1 MNITRIML
9 AAAMT
14 AGLGFASLSAANASV
29 TATINIV
36 NNNASTTIYHA
47 KNPPSTQSDIFS
59 RVGLSWS
66 TMPPNS
72 LLAGTNDATS
82 KIVLGA
88 NDYVDF
94 TFGAPNLSSPFSAGC
109 TFRVSANA
117 AGNGLSTPQVM
128 NKLSPGSSCGTSL
141 PSGKPY
147 NAEVTIG
154 GF

>member
-1 MNITRIML
+1 MNITRIVL

-14 AGLGFASLSAANASV
+14 AGLGFTSLSAASASV

-36 NNNASTTIYHA
+36 NNNAATTIYHA

-72 LLAGTNDATS
+72 LLAGTSDSTA
-82 KIVLGA
+82 KITLGA
-88 NDYVDF
+88 NDYVKF
-94 TFGAPNLSSPFSAGC
+94 TYGAPNSASPFTAGC
-109 TFRVSANA
+109 VFTVQANS
-117 AGNGLSTPQVM
+117 AGNGLLPPSAT
-128 NKLSPGSSCGTSL
+128 KISSASICGGSL

-147 NAEVTIG
+147 NVEVTVG

>member
-14 AGLGFASLSAANASV
+14 AGLGFTSLSAAQANV
-29 TATINIV
+29 TATIDIV

-72 LLAGTNDATS
+72 LLAGTSDATS
-82 KIVLGA
+82 KITLGA
-88 NDYVDF
+88 
-94 TFGAPNLSSPFSAGC
+94 TTGLSSRYGSPNGPSSFAHGC
-109 TFRVSANA
+109 VFRVDRE
-117 AGNGLSTPQVM
+117 P
-128 NKLSPGSSCGTSL
+128 CGTWS
-141 PSGKPY
+141 S
-147 NAEVTIG
+147 
-154 GF
+154 